1 MWTPALGRKEKG
13 MKKIFSLV
21 VSLLMV
27 FSLYAQNVKSV
38 GLTDSDVKNWAKNLN
53 PIVKEIQAIGVWT
66 NDSINASANQKSKV
80 DDVLNKYGISGSNC
94 IEKFGVISECAAVV
108 VAASELDAQS
118 AALLKAMGMDP
129 LAELKK
135 NINSKDYAVVEANA
149 KAVIKAYNN
158 LDTSS
163 FESEA
168 SAASAGDDYSY
179 GDDDLSYGDEDLADF
194 YSRLVKSAENV
205 ASQSSNLDMK
215 EANEEGK
222 YVKSMYEAISKAS
235 GDSGLLYKSSKQ
247 ASKYKKTSYKK
258 GTKVKI
264 DYYWDTE
271 DKNRSKYELIFDLDK
286 KTAEFNFDWKVAKVD
301 YSDFLNGYSVES
313 TTKTLKYTITS
324 VEYYYLTEDIGRSYG
339 EGMEYVIKTKE
350 GLVLHAWVQ
359 YDGDYNA
366 YQMNIG
372 IKGLP
377 DSLTET
383 LGWTTE

>member
-1 MWTPALGRKEKG
+1 

-21 VSLLMV
+21 VSLLMA
-27 FSLYAQNVKSV
+27 FSLYAQNSKPV
-38 GLTDSDVKNWAKNLN
+38 GLSDSDVKNWAKNCVS
-53 PIVKEIQAIGVWT
+53 IQKEFEKIGIDT
-66 NDSINASANQKSKV
+66 NDSFTVAVSEKQKAESI
-80 DDVLNKYGISGSNC
+80 LQKYGISNPNS
-94 IEKFGVISECAAVV
+94 IEKYSMILQCAAILK
-108 VAASELDAQS
+108 AESELDEQS
-118 AALLKAMGMDP
+118 KAIMKLMKVDP
-129 LAELKK
+129 LGDLKK
-135 NINSKDYAVVEANA
+135 NINSKDYNVVASNS
-149 KAVIKAYNN
+149 KAVLKAVDE
-158 LDTSS
+158 LDANS

-179 GDDDLSYGDEDLADF
+179 GDEDLADF
-194 YSRLVKSAENV
+194 YSRLAKSAENV

-271 DKNRSKYELIFDLDK
+271 DKNQSKYMLIFDLDK

-313 TTKTLKYTITS
+313 TTKSLKYTITS

-350 GLVLHAWVQ
+350 GLVLHAWGQ
-359 YDGDYNA
+359 ADGDYNA

-377 DSLTET
+377 DSLIET

>member
-1 MWTPALGRKEKG
+1 MA
-13 MKKIFSLV
+13 
-21 VSLLMV
+21 
-27 FSLYAQNVKSV
+27 FSLYAQNSKPV
-38 GLTDSDVKNWAKNLN
+38 GLSDSDVKNWAKNCVS
-53 PIVKEIQAIGVWT
+53 IQKEFEKIGIDT
-66 NDSINASANQKSKV
+66 NDSFTVVVSEKQKAESI
-80 DDVLNKYGISGSNC
+80 LQKYGISNPNS
-94 IEKFGVISECAAVV
+94 IEKYSMILQCAAILK
-108 VAASELDAQS
+108 AESELDEQS
-118 AALLKAMGMDP
+118 KAMMKLMKVDP
-129 LAELKK
+129 LGDLKK
-135 NINSKDYAVVEANA
+135 NINSKDYNVVASNS
-149 KAVIKAYNN
+149 KAVLKAVDE
-158 LDTSS
+158 LDANS
-163 FESEA
+163 FESEV
-168 SAASAGDDYSY
+168 STASAGDNY
-179 GDDDLSYGDEDLADF
+179 SYGDEDLADF
-194 YSRLVKSAENV
+194 YSRLGKSAENV

-235 GDSGLLYKSSKQ
+235 GDSGLLYKASKQ

-264 DYYWDTE
+264 DYYWNTE

-359 YDGDYNA
+359 WDGDYNA
-366 YQMNIG
+366 FQQDIR

-377 DSLTET
+377 ESLNET

>member
-1 MWTPALGRKEKG
+1 
-13 MKKIFSLV
+13 MKKIFLALISLIMAFN
-21 VSLLMV
+21 L
-27 FSLYAQNVKSV
+27 FAQNVKSV
-38 GLTDSDVKNWAKNLN
+38 GLSDSDVKNWAKNCVS
-53 PIVKEIQAIGVWT
+53 IQKEFEKIGIDT
-66 NDSINASANQKSKV
+66 NDSFTVVVSVKQKAESI
-80 DDVLNKYGISGSNC
+80 LQKYGISNPNS
-94 IEKFGVISECAAVV
+94 IEKYSMIVQCAAILK
-108 VAASELDAQS
+108 AESELDEQS
-118 AALLKAMGMDP
+118 KAMMKLMKVDP
-129 LAELKK
+129 LGDLKK
-135 NINSKDYAVVEANA
+135 NINSKDYNVVASNS
-149 KAVIKAYNN
+149 KAVLKAVDE
-158 LDTSS
+158 LDANS
-163 FESEA
+163 FESETSVS
-168 SAASAGDDYSY
+168 SADDDY
-179 GDDDLSYGDEDLADF
+179 SYGDEDLADF
-194 YSRLVKSAENV
+194 YSRLGKSFENV

-258 GTKVKI
+258 GTIVKI
-264 DYYWDTE
+264 DYNWDTE
-271 DKNRSKYELIFDLDK
+271 DKNQSKYMLIFDLDK
-286 KTAEFNFDWKVAKVD
+286 KTAEFNFDWKAAKAD

-324 VEYYYLTEDIGRSYG
+324 VEYYYLTEDIRRSYG

-350 GLVLHAWVQ
+350 GLVLHAWGQ
-359 YDGDYNA
+359 SDGDYNA

>member
-1 MWTPALGRKEKG
+1 

-38 GLTDSDVKNWAKNLN
+38 GLSDSDVKNWAKNLN
-53 PIVKEIQAIGVWT
+53 PIVNELQTLGVWT

-94 IEKFGVISECAAVV
+94 IEKFGVISECAVVV

-149 KAVIKAYNN
+149 KAVIEAYNN

-163 FESEA
+163 FEYEA

-194 YSRLVKSAENV
+194 YSRLAKSAENV

-215 EANEEGK
+215 EANEEGQ

-258 GTKVKI
+258 GTIVKI

-350 GLVLHAWVQ
+350 GLVLHAWKE
-359 YDGDYNA
+359 YSGDYNA
-366 YQMNIG
+366 VEWKVD
-372 IKGLP
+372 IKGVP
-377 DSLTET
+377 YKD
-383 LGWTTE
+383 LGWTAE

>member
-1 MWTPALGRKEKG
+1 
-13 MKKIFSLV
+13 MKKIFLALISLI
-21 VSLLMV
+21 MA
-27 FSLYAQNVKSV
+27 FSLYAQNSKPV
-38 GLTDSDVKNWAKNLN
+38 GLSDSDVKNWAKNCVS
-53 PIVKEIQAIGVWT
+53 IQKEFEKIGIDT
-66 NDSINASANQKSKV
+66 NDSFTVAVSEKQKAESI
-80 DDVLNKYGISGSNC
+80 LQKYGISSPNS
-94 IEKFGVISECAAVV
+94 IEKFSIILHSAVILKAE
-108 VAASELDAQS
+108 SELDEQS
-118 AALLKAMGMDP
+118 KAMMKLMKVDP
-129 LAELKK
+129 LGDLKK
-135 NINSKDYAVVEANA
+135 NINSKDYNVVASNS
-149 KAVIKAYNN
+149 KAVLKAVDEIDAN
-158 LDTSS
+158 S

-168 SAASAGDDYSY
+168 STTSAGAGDDYSY
-179 GDDDLSYGDEDLADF
+179 GDDDLSYGDEDLSYGDEDLADF

-205 ASQSSNLDMK
+205 ANERSNLNMI

-247 ASKYKKTSYKK
+247 AAKYKKASYKK

-264 DYYWDTE
+264 DYYWDSE
-271 DKNRSKYELIFDLDK
+271 DKNQSKYELIFDLDK
-286 KTAEFNFDWKVAKVD
+286 KTAEFNFDWKVAKAD

-313 TTKTLKYTITS
+313 TTKSLKYTITS

-350 GLVLHAWVQ
+350 GLVLHAWGQ
-359 YDGDYNA
+359 SDGDYNA

>member
-1 MWTPALGRKEKG
+1 MWTPALGRKEKV

-38 GLTDSDVKNWAKNLN
+38 GLTDSDVKNWAKNCVS
-53 PIVKEIQAIGVWT
+53 IQKEFEKIGIDT
-66 NDSINASANQKSKV
+66 NDSFTVAVSEKQKAESI
-80 DDVLNKYGISGSNC
+80 LQKYGISNPNS
-94 IEKFGVISECAAVV
+94 IEKYSMILQCAAILK
-108 VAASELDAQS
+108 AESELDEQS
-118 AALLKAMGMDP
+118 KAMMKLMKVDP
-129 LAELKK
+129 LGDLKK
-135 NINSKDYAVVEANA
+135 NINSKDYNVVASNS
-149 KAVIKAYNN
+149 KAVLKAVDE
-158 LDTSS
+158 LDTNS
-163 FESEA
+163 FESDVSTA
-168 SAASAGDDYSY
+168 SAGAGDDY
-179 GDDDLSYGDEDLADF
+179 SYGDEDLADF
-194 YSRLVKSAENV
+194 YSRLGKAAENV
-205 ASQSSNLDMK
+205 ASESSNLDMK

-313 TTKTLKYTITS
+313 TTKSLKYTITS

-350 GLVLHAWVQ
+350 GLVLHAWGQ
-359 YDGDYNA
+359 SDGDYNA

-377 DSLTET
+377 DSLNET

>member
-1 MWTPALGRKEKG
+1 

-38 GLTDSDVKNWAKNLN
+38 GLTDSDVKNWAKNCVS
-53 PIVKEIQAIGVWT
+53 IQKEFEKIGIDT
-66 NDSINASANQKSKV
+66 NDSFTVAVSEKQKAESI
-80 DDVLNKYGISGSNC
+80 LQKYGISSPNS
-94 IEKFGVISECAAVV
+94 IEKFSIILQSAVILKAE
-108 VAASELDAQS
+108 SELDEQS
-118 AALLKAMGMDP
+118 KAMMKLMKVDP
-129 LAELKK
+129 LGDLKK
-135 NINSKDYAVVEANA
+135 NINSKDYNVVASNSKTVL
-149 KAVIKAYNN
+149 KAVDE
-158 LDTSS
+158 LDANS

-168 SAASAGDDYSY
+168 STTSAGAGDDYSY

-205 ASQSSNLDMK
+205 ASESSNLDMK

-271 DKNRSKYELIFDLDK
+271 DKNRSKYMMIFDLDK

-350 GLVLHAWVQ
+350 GLVLHAWGQ
-359 YDGDYNA
+359 SDGDYNA
-366 YQMNIG
+366 FQQDIR

-377 DSLTET
+377 ESLNET

>member
-1 MWTPALGRKEKG
+1 

-27 FSLYAQNVKSV
+27 FSLYSQNVKSV
-38 GLTDSDVKNWAKNLN
+38 GLTDSDVKNWAKNCVS
-53 PIVKEIQAIGVWT
+53 IQKEFEKIGIDT
-66 NDSINASANQKSKV
+66 NDSFTVAVSEKQKAESI
-80 DDVLNKYGISGSNC
+80 LQKYGISSPNS
-94 IEKFGVISECAAVV
+94 IEKFSMILQCAAILK
-108 VAASELDAQS
+108 AESELDEQS
-118 AALLKAMGMDP
+118 KAMMKLMKVDP
-129 LAELKK
+129 LGDLKK
-135 NINSKDYAVVEANA
+135 NINSKDYNVVASNS
-149 KAVIKAYNN
+149 KAVLKAVDE
-158 LDTSS
+158 LDANS

-168 SAASAGDDYSY
+168 STASADAGDDYSY

-194 YSRLVKSAENV
+194 YSRLAKSAENV

-215 EANEEGK
+215 EANEEGQ

-247 ASKYKKTSYKK
+247 ASKYKKTSYKN
-258 GTKVKI
+258 GTIVKI

-271 DKNRSKYELIFDLDK
+271 DKNQSKYVLIFDLDK
-286 KTAEFNFDWKVAKVD
+286 KTAEFNFDWKEAKVD

-324 VEYYYLTEDIGRSYG
+324 VEYYYLAKDIGRSYG

-359 YDGDYNA
+359 WDGDYNA
-366 YQMNIG
+366 CQGDIR

-377 DSLTET
+377 ESLNET

>member
-1 MWTPALGRKEKG
+1 

-38 GLTDSDVKNWAKNLN
+38 GLTDSDVKNWAKNCVS
-53 PIVKEIQAIGVWT
+53 IQKEFEKIGIDT
-66 NDSINASANQKSKV
+66 NDSFTVAVSEKQKAESI
-80 DDVLNKYGISGSNC
+80 LQKYGISSPNS
-94 IEKFGVISECAAVV
+94 IEKYSMILQCAAILK
-108 VAASELDAQS
+108 AESELDEQS
-118 AALLKAMGMDP
+118 KAMMKLMKVDP
-129 LAELKK
+129 LGDLKK
-135 NINSKDYAVVEANA
+135 NINSKDYNVVASNS
-149 KAVIKAYNN
+149 KAVLKAVDE
-158 LDTSS
+158 LDANS

-168 SAASAGDDYSY
+168 STTSAGAGDDYSY

-205 ASQSSNLDMK
+205 ASESSNLDMK

-350 GLVLHAWVQ
+350 GLVLHAWGQ
-359 YDGDYNA
+359 SDGDYNA
-366 YQMNIG
+366 FQQDIR

-377 DSLTET
+377 ESLNET

>member
-1 MWTPALGRKEKG
+1 
-13 MKKIFSLV
+13 MKKIFLALISLI
-21 VSLLMV
+21 MT
-27 FSLYAQNVKSV
+27 FSLFAQNVKSV
-38 GLTDSDVKNWAKNLN
+38 GLSDSDVKNWAKNSVS
-53 PIVKEIQAIGVWT
+53 IQKEFEKIGIDT
-66 NDSINASANQKSKV
+66 NDSFTVAVSEKQKAESI
-80 DDVLNKYGISGSNC
+80 LQKYGISNPNS
-94 IEKFGVISECAAVV
+94 IEKYSMILQCAAILK
-108 VAASELDAQS
+108 AESELDEQS
-118 AALLKAMGMDP
+118 KAMMKLMKVDP
-129 LAELKK
+129 LGDLKK
-135 NINSKDYAVVEANA
+135 NINSKDYNVVASNSKTVL
-149 KAVIKAYNN
+149 KAVDE
-158 LDTSS
+158 LDANS
-163 FESEA
+163 FEYEA

-194 YSRLVKSAENV
+194 YSRLAKSAENV

-215 EANEEGK
+215 EANEEGQ

-313 TTKTLKYTITS
+313 TTKSLKYTITS

-350 GLVLHAWVQ
+350 GLVLHAWGQ
-359 YDGDYNA
+359 SDGDYNA

-383 LGWTTE
+383 LDWTTE

>member
-1 MWTPALGRKEKG
+1 

-27 FSLYAQNVKSV
+27 FSLYSQNVKSV
-38 GLTDSDVKNWAKNLN
+38 GLSDSDVKNWAKNCVS
-53 PIVKEIQAIGVWT
+53 IQKEFEKIGIDT
-66 NDSINASANQKSKV
+66 NDSFTVAVSEKQKAESI
-80 DDVLNKYGISGSNC
+80 LQKYGISNPNS
-94 IEKFGVISECAAVV
+94 IEKYSMILQCAAILK
-108 VAASELDAQS
+108 AESELDEQS
-118 AALLKAMGMDP
+118 KAMMKLMKVDP
-129 LAELKK
+129 LGDLKK
-135 NINSKDYAVVEANA
+135 NINSKDYNVVASNSKTVL
-149 KAVIKAYNN
+149 KAVDE
-158 LDTSS
+158 LDANS

-168 SAASAGDDYSY
+168 STASAGDDYSY
-179 GDDDLSYGDEDLADF
+179 GDDDLADF
-194 YSRLVKSAENV
+194 YSRLGISFENV

-258 GTKVKI
+258 GTIVKI

-313 TTKTLKYTITS
+313 TTKSLKYTITS
-324 VEYYYLTEDIGRSYG
+324 VEYYYLTEDPMRSYG

-350 GLVLHAWVQ
+350 GLVLHVWGQA
-359 YDGDYNA
+359 DGDYNA
-366 YQMNIG
+366 YEWKVG

>member
-1 MWTPALGRKEKG
+1 
-13 MKKIFSLV
+13 MKKIFLALISLI
-21 VSLLMV
+21 MV

-38 GLTDSDVKNWAKNLN
+38 GLSDSDVKNWAKNCVS
-53 PIVKEIQAIGVWT
+53 IQKEFEKIGIDT
-66 NDSINASANQKSKV
+66 NDSFTVAVSEKQKAESI
-80 DDVLNKYGISGSNC
+80 LQKYGISNPDS
-94 IEKFGVISECAAVV
+94 IEKYSIILQCAAILK
-108 VAASELDAQS
+108 AESELDEQS
-118 AALLKAMGMDP
+118 KALMKLMKVDP
-129 LAELKK
+129 LGDLKK
-135 NINSKDYAVVEANA
+135 NINSKDYNVVASNS
-149 KAVIKAYNN
+149 KAVLKAVDE
-158 LDTSS
+158 LDANS

-194 YSRLVKSAENV
+194 YSRLGKSAENV

-235 GDSGLLYKSSKQ
+235 GDSGLLYKASKQ

-271 DKNRSKYELIFDLDK
+271 DKNRSKYVLIFDLDK

-301 YSDFLNGYSVES
+301 YSDYLNGYSVES
-313 TTKTLKYTITS
+313 TTKSLKYTITS

-350 GLVLHAWVQ
+350 GLVLHAWGQ
-359 YDGDYNA
+359 SDGDYNA

-377 DSLTET
+377 DSLIET

>member
-1 MWTPALGRKEKG
+1 MA
-13 MKKIFSLV
+13 
-21 VSLLMV
+21 
-27 FSLYAQNVKSV
+27 FSLYAQNSKSV
-38 GLTDSDVKNWAKNLN
+38 GLSDSDVKNWAKNCVS
-53 PIVKEIQAIGVWT
+53 IQKEFEKIGIDT
-66 NDSINASANQKSKV
+66 NDSFTVAVSEKQKAESI
-80 DDVLNKYGISGSNC
+80 LQKYGISNPNS
-94 IEKFGVISECAAVV
+94 IEKYSMILQCAAILK
-108 VAASELDAQS
+108 AESELDEQS
-118 AALLKAMGMDP
+118 KAIMKLMKVDP
-129 LAELKK
+129 LGDLKK
-135 NINSKDYAVVEANA
+135 NINSKDYNVVASNS
-149 KAVIKAYNN
+149 KAVLKAVDE
-158 LDTSS
+158 LDANS

-179 GDDDLSYGDEDLADF
+179 GDEDLADF
-194 YSRLVKSAENV
+194 YSRLAKSAENV

-247 ASKYKKTSYKK
+247 ASKYKKTSYKN
-258 GTKVKI
+258 GTIVKI
-264 DYYWDTE
+264 DYNWDTE
-271 DKNRSKYELIFDLDK
+271 DKNQSKYVLIFDLDK
-286 KTAEFNFDWKVAKVD
+286 KTAEFNFDWKEAKVD

-359 YDGDYNA
+359 WDGDYNA
-366 YQMNIG
+366 CQQDIR

-377 DSLTET
+377 ESLNET

>member
-1 MWTPALGRKEKG
+1 

-21 VSLLMV
+21 VSLIMA

-38 GLTDSDVKNWAKNLN
+38 GLSDSDVKNWAKNLN
-53 PIVKEIQAIGVWT
+53 PIVKELQVLGVWT
-66 NDSINASANQKSKV
+66 NDSINASANQKLKV

-94 IEKFGVISECAAVV
+94 IEKFGVISECAVVV

-149 KAVIKAYNN
+149 KAVIEAYNN

-163 FESEA
+163 FEYEA

-194 YSRLVKSAENV
+194 YSRLAKSAENV

-215 EANEEGK
+215 EANEEGQ

-247 ASKYKKTSYKK
+247 ASKYKKTSYKE
-258 GTKVKI
+258 GTIVKI
-264 DYYWDTE
+264 DYNWDTE
-271 DKNRSKYELIFDLDK
+271 DKNQSKYVLIFDLDK

-313 TTKTLKYTITS
+313 TTKSLKYTITS

-350 GLVLHAWVQ
+350 GLVLHAWKQ

-366 YQMNIG
+366 FQMNIG

-383 LGWTTE
+383 LDWTTE

>member
-1 MWTPALGRKEKG
+1 MA
-13 MKKIFSLV
+13 
-21 VSLLMV
+21 
-27 FSLYAQNVKSV
+27 FSLYAQNSKPV
-38 GLTDSDVKNWAKNLN
+38 GLSDSDVENWAKNCVS
-53 PIVKEIQAIGVWT
+53 IQKEFEKIGIDT
-66 NDSINASANQKSKV
+66 NDSFTVAVSEKQKAESI
-80 DDVLNKYGISGSNC
+80 LQKYGISNPNS
-94 IEKFGVISECAAVV
+94 IEKYSMILQCAAILK
-108 VAASELDAQS
+108 AESELDEQS
-118 AALLKAMGMDP
+118 KAMMKLMKVDP
-129 LAELKK
+129 LGDLKK
-135 NINSKDYAVVEANA
+135 NINSKDYNVVASNSKTVL
-149 KAVIKAYNN
+149 KAVDE
-158 LDTSS
+158 LDANS
-163 FESEA
+163 FESEV
-168 SAASAGDDYSY
+168 STASAGDDYSY

-194 YSRLVKSAENV
+194 YSRLGKSAENV

-215 EANEEGK
+215 EANEEGQ

-271 DKNRSKYELIFDLDK
+271 DKNQSMYELIFDLDK

-359 YDGDYNA
+359 WDGDYNA
-366 YQMNIG
+366 FQQDIR

-377 DSLTET
+377 ESLNET
-383 LGWTTE
+383 LDWTTE

>member
-1 MWTPALGRKEKG
+1 

-21 VSLLMV
+21 VSLLMI

-38 GLTDSDVKNWAKNLN
+38 GLSDSDVKNWAKNLN
-53 PIVKEIQAIGVWT
+53 PIVKELQALGVWT
-66 NDSINASANQKSKV
+66 NDSINASANQKSKI
-80 DDVLNKYGISGSNC
+80 DGVLNKYGISGSNC
-94 IEKFGVISECAAVV
+94 IEKFGVISECAVVV

-149 KAVIKAYNN
+149 KAVIEAYNN

-163 FESEA
+163 YEYEA
-168 SAASAGDDYSY
+168 SAASASDDYSY

-194 YSRLVKSAENV
+194 YSRLAKSAENV

-215 EANEEGK
+215 EANEEGQ

-247 ASKYKKTSYKK
+247 ASKYKKTSYKE
-258 GTKVKI
+258 GTIVKI

-271 DKNRSKYELIFDLDK
+271 DKNQSKYELIFDLDK

-359 YDGDYNA
+359 WDGDYNA
-366 YQMNIG
+366 CQQDIR

-377 DSLTET
+377 ESLNET

>member
-1 MWTPALGRKEKG
+1 MWTPALGRKEKV

-38 GLTDSDVKNWAKNLN
+38 GLSDSDVKNWAKNCVS
-53 PIVKEIQAIGVWT
+53 IQKEFEKIGIDT
-66 NDSINASANQKSKV
+66 NDSFTVAVSEKQKAESI
-80 DDVLNKYGISGSNC
+80 LQKYGISNPNS
-94 IEKFGVISECAAVV
+94 IEKYSMILQCAAILK
-108 VAASELDAQS
+108 AESELDEQS
-118 AALLKAMGMDP
+118 KAMMKLMKVDP
-129 LAELKK
+129 LGDLKK
-135 NINSKDYAVVEANA
+135 NINSKDYNVVASNS
-149 KAVIKAYNN
+149 KAVLKAVDE
-158 LDTSS
+158 LDANS

-179 GDDDLSYGDEDLADF
+179 GDEDLADF
-194 YSRLVKSAENV
+194 YSRLGKSAENV

-313 TTKTLKYTITS
+313 TTKSLKYTITS

-359 YDGDYNA
+359 WDGDYNA
-366 YQMNIG
+366 SQQDIR

-377 DSLTET
+377 ESLNET

>member
-1 MWTPALGRKEKG
+1 
-13 MKKIFSLV
+13 MKKIFLALISLI
-21 VSLLMV
+21 MA
-27 FSLYAQNVKSV
+27 FSLYAQNSKPV
-38 GLTDSDVKNWAKNLN
+38 GLSDSDVKNWAKNCVS
-53 PIVKEIQAIGVWT
+53 IQKEFEKIGIDT
-66 NDSINASANQKSKV
+66 NDSFTVAVSEKQKAESI
-80 DDVLNKYGISGSNC
+80 LQKYGISSPNS
-94 IEKFGVISECAAVV
+94 IEKFSIILQSAVILKAE
-108 VAASELDAQS
+108 SELDEQS
-118 AALLKAMGMDP
+118 KAMMKLMKVDP
-129 LAELKK
+129 LGDLKK
-135 NINSKDYAVVEANA
+135 NINSKDYNVVASNS
-149 KAVIKAYNN
+149 KAVLKAVDEIDAN
-158 LDTSS
+158 S

-168 SAASAGDDYSY
+168 STTSAGAGDDYSY
-179 GDDDLSYGDEDLADF
+179 GDDDLSYGDEDLSYGDEDLADF

-205 ASQSSNLDMK
+205 ANERSNLNMI

-235 GDSGLLYKSSKQ
+235 GDSCLLYKSSKQ

-286 KTAEFNFDWKVAKVD
+286 KTAEFNFDWKVAKAD

-313 TTKTLKYTITS
+313 TTKSLKYTITS

-350 GLVLHAWVQ
+350 GLVLHAWGQ
-359 YDGDYNA
+359 SDGDYNA

>member
-1 MWTPALGRKEKG
+1 

-21 VSLLMV
+21 VSLIMA
-27 FSLYAQNVKSV
+27 FSLYAQNSKPV
-38 GLTDSDVKNWAKNLN
+38 GLSDSDVKNWAKNCVS
-53 PIVKEIQAIGVWT
+53 IQKEFEKIGIDT
-66 NDSINASANQKSKV
+66 NDSFTVAVSEKQKAESI
-80 DDVLNKYGISGSNC
+80 LQKYGISNPNS
-94 IEKFGVISECAAVV
+94 IEKYSMILQCAAILK
-108 VAASELDAQS
+108 AESELDEQS
-118 AALLKAMGMDP
+118 KAMMKLMKVDP
-129 LAELKK
+129 LGDLKK
-135 NINSKDYAVVEANA
+135 NINSKDYNVVASNS
-149 KAVIKAYNN
+149 KAVLKAVDE
-158 LDTSS
+158 LDANS
-163 FESEA
+163 FESEDSTA
-168 SAASAGDDYSY
+168 STGTN
-179 GDDDLSYGDEDLADF
+179 DDLSYGDEDLADF

-215 EANEEGK
+215 EANEEGQ

-247 ASKYKKTSYKK
+247 ASKYKKTSYKE
-258 GTKVKI
+258 GTIVKI
-264 DYYWDTE
+264 DYNWDTE
-271 DKNRSKYELIFDLDK
+271 DKNQSKYVLIFDLDK
-286 KTAEFNFDWKVAKVD
+286 KTAEFNFDWKEAKAD

-359 YDGDYNA
+359 WDGYYNA
-366 YQMNIG
+366 CQMNIG

>member
-1 MWTPALGRKEKG
+1 MKNIF
-13 MKKIFSLV
+13 KKIVIVGVFMALTASLFAEPA
-21 VSLLMV
+21 ST
-27 FSLYAQNVKSV
+27 

-53 PIVKEIQAIGVWT
+53 PMVKELQALGVWT
-66 NDSINASANQKSKV
+66 DETINATAKQKNAV
-80 DDVLNKYGISGSNC
+80 DAVLQKNGISGANC
-94 IEKFGVISECAAVV
+94 IDKFGMISSCAVV
-108 VAASELDAQS
+108 VIAASELDAQS

-129 LAELKK
+129 MAEFKK
-135 NINSKDYAVVEANA
+135 NVNSKDYAVVEANS

-163 FESEA
+163 FDDTAA
-168 SAASAGDDYSY
+168 SASAGAGDDYSY
-179 GDDDLSYGDEDLADF
+179 GDDDLADF
-194 YSRLVKSAENV
+194 YSRLGNSFANV
-205 ASQSSNLDMK
+205 AAESSNLSMDQ
-215 EANEEGK
+215 ANEEGK

-271 DKNRSKYELIFDLDK
+271 DKNQSKYELIFDLDK

-301 YSDFLNGYSVES
+301 YSDLLNGYSVES
-313 TTKTLKYTITS
+313 TTKSLKYTITS

-350 GLVLHAWVQ
+350 GLVLHAWKQ
-359 YDGDYNA
+359 YSGDYNA
-366 YQMNIG
+366 VEWKVD

-383 LGWTTE
+383 LDWTTE

>member
-1 MWTPALGRKEKG
+1 MKNIF
-13 MKKIFSLV
+13 KKIVIVGVFMALTASLFAEPA
-21 VSLLMV
+21 S
-27 FSLYAQNVKSV
+27 A
-38 GLTDSDVKNWAKNLN
+38 GITDSDVKNWAKNLN
-53 PIVKEIQAIGVWT
+53 PMVKELQTLGVWT
-66 NDSINASANQKSKV
+66 NDSINATAKQKANV
-80 DDVLNKYGISGSNC
+80 DDVLHKYGISGSNC
-94 IEKFGVISECAAVV
+94 IDKFGMITSCAVV
-108 VAASELDAQS
+108 VIAANDIDPES
-118 AALLKAMGMDP
+118 AALLKAFGMDP
-129 LAELKK
+129 LADLKK
-135 NINSKDYAVVEANA
+135 NCNSKDYAVVEANS
-149 KAVIKAYNN
+149 KAVVNAYNN

-163 FESEA
+163 FDSGSA
-168 SAASAGDDYSY
+168 DSSAAIDDYS
-179 GDDDLSYGDEDLADF
+179 DDVNDVVDF
-194 YSRLVKSAENV
+194 YTRLAN
-205 ASQSSNLDMK
+205 SSNEDIANLTSNLSMN

-271 DKNRSKYELIFDLDK
+271 DKYQSKYELIFDLDK

-301 YSDFLNGYSVES
+301 YKDMINGYTVES

-324 VEYYYLTEDIGRSYG
+324 VEYYYLAGDLMRSYG

-359 YDGDYNA
+359 YDGDYNSC
-366 YQMNIG
+366 QRNTI

-377 DSLTET
+377 DSLNET

>member
-1 MWTPALGRKEKG
+1 MNKLSKRFVIFLMCFSFAACLFAEPASTG
-13 MKKIFSLV
+13 I
-21 VSLLMV
+21 
-27 FSLYAQNVKSV
+27 
-38 GLTDSDVKNWAKNLN
+38 TDSDVKNWAKNLN
-53 PIVKEIQAIGVWT
+53 PMVKELQALGVWT
-66 NDSINASANQKSKV
+66 NDSINATAKQKANV
-80 DDVLNKYGISGSNC
+80 DDVLHKYGISGSNC
-94 IEKFGVISECAAVV
+94 IDKFGMITSCAVV
-108 VAASELDAQS
+108 VIAANDIDPES
-118 AALLKAMGMDP
+118 AALLKAFGMDP
-129 LAELKK
+129 LADLKK
-135 NINSKDYAVVEANA
+135 NCNSKDYAVVEANS
-149 KAVIKAYNN
+149 KAVVNAYNN

-163 FESEA
+163 FDSR
-168 SAASAGDDYSY
+168 SADSSAAGDDYSY
-179 GDDDLSYGDEDLADF
+179 GDEDLADY
-194 YSRLVKSAENV
+194 YSRLGNAFANV

-271 DKNRSKYELIFDLDK
+271 DKNQSKYELIFDLDK

-313 TTKTLKYTITS
+313 TTKSLKYTITS

-350 GLVLHAWVQ
+350 GLVLHAWKQ
-359 YDGDYNA
+359 YSGDYNA
-366 YQMNIG
+366 VEWKVD
-372 IKGLP
+372 IKGVSYK
-377 DSLTET
+377 D
-383 LGWTTE
+383 LGWTAE

>member
-1 MWTPALGRKEKG
+1 

-38 GLTDSDVKNWAKNLN
+38 GLSDSDVKNWAKNLN
-53 PIVKEIQAIGVWT
+53 PIVNELQTLGVWT

-94 IEKFGVISECAAVV
+94 IEKFGVISECAVVV

-149 KAVIKAYNN
+149 KAVIEAYNN

-163 FESEA
+163 FEYEA

-194 YSRLVKSAENV
+194 YSRLAKSAENV

-215 EANEEGK
+215 EANEEGQ

-258 GTKVKI
+258 GTIVKI

-383 LGWTTE
+383 LDWTTE